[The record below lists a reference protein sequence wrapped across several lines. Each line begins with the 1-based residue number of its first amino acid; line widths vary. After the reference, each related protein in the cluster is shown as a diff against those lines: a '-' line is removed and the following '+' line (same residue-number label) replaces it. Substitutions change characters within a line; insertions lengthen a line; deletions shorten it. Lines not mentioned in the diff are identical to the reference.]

1 MNEIGAFR
9 GFPKEAL
16 GFFGD
21 LKENNYREWFQENKD
36 DYQEYVLKP
45 AQAFVVALGERLTAI
60 SDGITFDTRTNGRGS
75 ILRIYRDIR
84 FSKDKTPY
92 HTRLRI
98 RFSEGSGEK
107 KGHPG
112 FFFGMDDEG
121 GMLLGGLYAFPK
133 PLLEKYRHAVVDE
146 QVGSILARA
155 VDEINGL
162 PGYEIGGKH
171 YKRVPRGFDANHLR
185 ASLLL
190 HNALYV
196 HSSKIPVSVLRKPE
210 LVEVCFDSAL
220 KMAPIHH
227 WLAQLSR

>member
-1 MNEIGAFR
+1 MNDIEAFA

-16 GFFGD
+16 RFFGE
-21 LKENNYREWFQENKD
+21 LKENNHREWFLERKN

-45 AQAFVVALGERLTAI
+45 AQAFVVALGERLAAV
-60 SDGITFDTRTNGRGS
+60 SDGIRYDTRTNGRGS
-75 ILRIYRDIR
+75 ILRIHRDIR
-84 FSKDKTPY
+84 FSKDRTPY

-98 RFSEGSGEK
+98 RFSEEAGEK

-133 PLLEKYRHAVVDE
+133 PLLEKYRQAVVDE
-146 QVGSILARA
+146 KAGATLAKA
-155 VDEINGL
+155 VNEINSL
-162 PGYEIGGKH
+162 PGYTIGGKH
-171 YKRVPRGFDANHLR
+171 YKRVPRGFDADHSR
-185 ASLLL
+185 ANLLL

-196 HSSKIPVSVLRKPE
+196 HSPKIPSSVLQKPD
-210 LVEVCFDSAL
+210 LVEACFYSAL

-227 WLAQLSR
+227 WLIQLSQ

>member
-1 MNEIGAFR
+1 MNEIEAFT

-16 GFFGD
+16 RFFGE
-21 LKENNYREWFQENKD
+21 LKENNYREWFLERKN

-45 AQAFVVALGERLTAI
+45 AQAFVVAFGERLTAI

-75 ILRIYRDIR
+75 ILRIHRDIR

-98 RFSEGSGEK
+98 RFSEGAGEK

-121 GMLLGGLYAFPK
+121 GMLLGGLYAFPQ

-146 QVGSILARA
+146 QAGSILAKA
-155 VDEINGL
+155 VDEINSL

-171 YKRVPRGFDANHLR
+171 YKRVPRGFDANHSR
-185 ASLLL
+185 ADLLL
-190 HNALYV
+190 HDALYV
-196 HSSKIPVSVLRKPE
+196 HSPKIPAIVLRKPE
-210 LVEVCFDSAL
+210 LVEVCLDSAL
-220 KMAPIHH
+220 KMAPVHH